1 MDRTRNKG
9 FLIAI
14 RRFVRDRRGVS
25 VLEFALI
32 LPVMLTLFLG
42 GTEVTQ
48 GITIKRKTTIVTRSL
63 ADLVAQDFS
72 VNDAEMSAI
81 FNAANAIMAP
91 YPTGPLKIVISSV
104 AIDANNI
111 ARVVWS
117 SASGGATALERGDT
131 VTLPDGLNQ
140 FPNTQLIWAESQYD
154 YTPTIGYVV
163 SGTLPLKDRIFLRP
177 RLTDKVCRSTGG
189 QDYCDAPTS

>member
-1 MDRTRNKG
+1 MADVRTRSRDGPRNAGERQPPADGDSCFPQRTLQQGASSGSGSGRLSAMDRTRNKG

-72 VNDAEMSAI
+72 VNDAE
-81 FNAANAIMAP
+81 
-91 YPTGPLKIVISSV
+91 
-104 AIDANNI
+104 
-111 ARVVWS
+111 
-117 SASGGATALERGDT
+117 
-131 VTLPDGLNQ
+131 
-140 FPNTQLIWAESQYD
+140 
-154 YTPTIGYVV
+154 
-163 SGTLPLKDRIFLRP
+163 
-177 RLTDKVCRSTGG
+177 
-189 QDYCDAPTS
+189 